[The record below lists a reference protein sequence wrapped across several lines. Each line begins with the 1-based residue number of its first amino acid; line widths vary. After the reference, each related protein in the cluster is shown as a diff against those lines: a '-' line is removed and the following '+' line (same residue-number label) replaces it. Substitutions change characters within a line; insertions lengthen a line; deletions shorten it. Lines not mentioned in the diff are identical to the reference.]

1 MNHIFIEHR
10 AALIFAISGCVSV
23 FVINGSNVTRPKLFD
38 THRKIILKILGTIF
52 PIWLSFILIAASIF
66 FIFVPSLKQNMV
78 IQKKQAIKQL
88 LDTHLYYMESL
99 NSAVTKGNMTLARA
113 QDTAIEHFRALRY
126 GPEKNDYFWINDMYP
141 FMIMHPYRPDLEGR
155 DLTSFKDL
163 ENNYPFI
170 AMVSKVIKAGGG
182 FVNYYWQWKNDPERS
197 SAKLSYVKGFK
208 PWGWILGT
216 GIYTEE
222 VNQEIDKIC
231 QKLSKALI
239 LILAVIL
246 AISFYLT
253 IQTIRIE
260 KKGLSSEQKLR
271 KSEKLSESRLDTIL
285 KANPDPMV
293 VYDLNGYPQYL
304 NPAFTHVFGWT
315 LADLKGKTIP
325 FVPWDQKDITS
336 KKIIEIHQHGFP
348 LTFET
353 KRYTKDQACLDI
365 LISAASHKDDKGNA
379 LGMVVNL
386 KDITEQNRNREI
398 IIQSEKMLSL
408 GGLAAGM
415 AHELNNPLAGMIQNA
430 SVMKS
435 RLISVDMPANLKA
448 AKELGISM
456 EAIAAF
462 MEKRN
467 IFNIIDAIHQSGI
480 RAAEIVRSMLS
491 FARKSDVE
499 YSTHHP
505 DQLLDEILELAA
517 TDYDFKKQYDFK
529 SIEIVKRY
537 DEDLPLLN
545 CEGAKIQQVLLN
557 ILRNGAQAMQAA
569 NTHAP
574 RFILRM
580 YSKGRPEMLHIE
592 IEDNGPGMDEK
603 TRSKVFD
610 PFFTTKPVGIG
621 TGLGL
626 SVSYFI
632 ITEIHKGT
640 IEVSSEL
647 GKGAHFM
654 IRLPIDRKA

>member
-1 MNHIFIEHR
+1 MNHIFIEQI
-10 AALIFAISGCVSV
+10 AVLMLVFSV
-23 FVINGSNVTRPKLFD
+23 LVIVVIIKGNPTKLFYD
-38 THRKIILKILGTIF
+38 AYRKVFLKLLGIIF
-52 PIWLSFILIAASIF
+52 PIWLSFILVVGSIF
-66 FIFVPSLKQNMV
+66 SIFIPSLKQNMMV
-78 IQKKQAIKQL
+78 QKKDAIKQL
-88 LDTHLYYMESL
+88 VDSHLFYLESL
-99 NSAVTKGNMTLARA
+99 NNAVTKGNMTLAQA

-163 ENNYPFI
+163 QNNYPFI
-170 AMVSKVIKAGGG
+170 AMVSKVMQDGGG
-182 FVNYYWQWKNDPERS
+182 YVNYYWQWKNDQSRS

-216 GIYTEE
+216 GIYTED
-222 VNQEIDKIC
+222 VKQEADKIF
-231 QKLSKALI
+231 QKLSKTSI
-239 LILAVIL
+239 LILAIIL

-253 IQTIRIE
+253 VQTIRIE
-260 KKGLSSEQKLR
+260 RKGLSSEQELR
-271 KSEKLSESRLDTIL
+271 KSEKLSERWLDTIL

-315 LADLKGKTIP
+315 LEDLKGKTIP
-325 FVPWDQKDITS
+325 FVPNDQKEITS
-336 KKIIEIHQHGFP
+336 KKITEILEHGFP

-353 KRYTKDQACLDI
+353 KRYTKDKVCLDI
-365 LISAASHKDDKGNA
+365 LISAASHKDDGGNA
-379 LGMVVNL
+379 IGMVVNL

-415 AHELNNPLAGMIQNA
+415 AHELNNPLAGMIQSA
-430 SVMKS
+430 SVIRS

-462 MEKRN
+462 MKKRN
-467 IFNIIDAIHQSGI
+467 IFNMIDAIHQSGI

-499 YSTHHP
+499 YSTHYP
-505 DQLLDEILELAA
+505 DQLMDEILELAA
-517 TDYDFKKQYDFK
+517 TDYDFKKKYDFK

-537 DEDLPLLN
+537 DENLPVLI

-569 NTHAP
+569 KTQSP
-574 RFILRM
+574 KFVLRV

-632 ITEIHKGT
+632 ITESHKGT
-640 IEVSSEL
+640 IEVISEP
-647 GKGAHFM
+647 GKGANFI